1 LIPKEQ
7 LLSMTVE
14 VSCPNCKKT
23 VIWCKESEYRPFCS
37 KRCQLIDLG
46 EWADESHKIS
56 QPTLNET
63 ALTEEMLD
71 ALEDEFLLNNKF
83 FVEPE

>member
-1 LIPKEQ
+1 
-7 LLSMTVE
+7 MTLK
-14 VSCPNCKKT
+14 VSCPTCAKE
-23 VIWCKESEYRPFCS
+23 VIWQSESTYRPFCS

-46 EWADESHKIS
+46 EWADEGHKIS
-56 QPTLNET
+56 QPIQAET
-63 ALTEEMLD
+63 MLTEEMLD

>member
-1 LIPKEQ
+1 
-7 LLSMTVE
+7 MTLE
-14 VSCPNCKKT
+14 VSCPTCQKP
-23 VIWCKESEYRPFCS
+23 VVWQQESEFRPFCS

-46 EWADESHKIS
+46 EWAEESHKIS
-56 QPTLNET
+56 QPIQSHEPIS
-63 ALTEEMLD
+63 EEMLD

>member
-1 LIPKEQ
+1 MNFKND
-7 LLSMTVE
+7 MTLE
-14 VSCPNCKKT
+14 VSCPQCEKQ
-23 VIWCKESEYRPFCS
+23 VVWCKESEFRPFCS

-56 QPTLNET
+56 QPIPSET
-63 ALTEEMLD
+63 SLTEEMLD